1 MLNETK
7 NKVVVIFLLFIVLS
21 VFLVRNHYQQ
31 KRQEVLLEVYGIEI
45 DFIKVE
51 NNGLM
56 VPDLEIRTYSDA
68 ALINIPL
75 LISNS
80 GGRAVQ
86 LDEVLFDIS
95 LAGAS
100 TSERKIMGLIVPSNP
115 RELLLED
122 VEVRTKIL
130 DEILTK
136 IEFAEIENANLVLG
150 IDVYIRYPYKIMDR
164 EIFRPEIKLT
174 RIEGD
179 ISLLRLMG
187 GKSKED
193 AAKEFVF

>member
-21 VFLVRNHYQQ
+21 VFLVWDHYQQ
-31 KRQEVLLEVYGIEI
+31 RRQEVLLEVHGIEI
-45 DFIKVE
+45 DFIKVAK
-51 NNGLM
+51 NSLM

-68 ALINIPL
+68 ALIDIPL

-100 TSERKIMGLIVPSNP
+100 ASERKIMGLIVPTNP